1 MSQENQVVQNKFHR
15 IQSVSE
21 KTSLGKSTILAW
33 EATGKFPKAIRLSPT
48 LRVWSE
54 KTIDEWMRQQEGV

>member
-1 MSQENQVVQNKFHR
+1 MSQENQVVQDKFHR

-54 KTIDEWMRQQEGV
+54 KTIVDWMRQQEGV